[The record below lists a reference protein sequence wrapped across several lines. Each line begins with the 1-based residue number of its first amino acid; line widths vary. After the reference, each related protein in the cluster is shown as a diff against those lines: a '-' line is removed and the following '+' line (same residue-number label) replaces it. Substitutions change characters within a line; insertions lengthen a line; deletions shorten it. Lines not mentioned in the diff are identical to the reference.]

1 MSVGIVM
8 TKVTILLLTVAF
20 TLGTLLCASMN
31 SDFAI
36 VITIMLFFIILYHN
50 LAHLSLIFRSE
61 ILIRETFRRR
71 RARPNFFFNVIG
83 NRADSISNTVA
94 LALVFLVTNVIIHGI
109 RFPIW

>member
-1 MSVGIVM
+1 MM

-20 TLGTLLCASMN
+20 TFGTLLCASMS

-61 ILIRETFRRR
+61 ILIRETFRLLRTF
-71 RARPNFFFNVIG
+71 PEFILHVIDH
-83 NRADSISNTVA
+83 RADSIGSTFA
-94 LALVFLVTNVIIHGI
+94 LALVYLVTDVIIHGI
-109 RFPIW
+109 RFSIW